1 MEAGQL
7 GFFINQ
13 VPYFYYA
20 PATPIGKVQFDLS
33 RVDSLPSID
42 ILYAHQDMDPELFNS
57 SAEHGAGGIVL
68 AGVGAGGMSSV
79 AAKSAEAVYNA
90 TGIPM
95 VASHRSPDGFV
106 PADEGDFIIASGFL
120 NPQKARILLQLAVQA
135 GYGNDE
141 IKELFAQ
148 GYPSP

>member
-1 MEAGQL
+1 
-7 GFFINQ
+7 
-13 VPYFYYA
+13 
-20 PATPIGKVQFDLS
+20 
-33 RVDSLPSID
+33 
-42 ILYAHQDMDPELFNS
+42 MDPELFNS
-57 SAEHGAGGIVL
+57 TVENGADGIVL

-79 AAKSAEAVYNA
+79 AANAAEAVYNA

-106 PADEGDFIIASGFL
+106 PADEAGFLIAGGFL

-135 GYGNDE
+135 DYQADE
-141 IKELFAQ
+141 IRELFAL

>member
-1 MEAGQL
+1 
-7 GFFINQ
+7 
-13 VPYFYYA
+13 
-20 PATPIGKVQFDLS
+20 
-33 RVDSLPSID
+33 
-42 ILYAHQDMDPELFNS
+42 MDPELFNS
-57 SAEHGAGGIVL
+57 TVENGADGIVL

-79 AAKSAEAVYNA
+79 ATRSAEAVYNA
-90 TGIPM
+90 TGIPI

-135 GYGNDE
+135 GYENDD

>member
-1 MEAGQL
+1 
-7 GFFINQ
+7 
-13 VPYFYYA
+13 
-20 PATPIGKVQFDLS
+20 
-33 RVDSLPSID
+33 
-42 ILYAHQDMDPELFNS
+42 
-57 SAEHGAGGIVL
+57 
-68 AGVGAGGMSSV
+68 MSSV